1 MNRRSRNAA
10 PGKPAGPGLIGL
22 GLIGLGLLMPAG
34 CRPPENATSSD
45 GWPVFTAQH
54 GTNAFDR
61 VARLVEISPRD
72 SGTAN
77 AAYAAQWIAQE
88 LREIGLRPVAD
99 TWRERTATGPM
110 IFSNVYAELPG
121 ETEHLIVIGSHFDT
135 KSGIA
140 PDFQGANDG
149 GSSTGLA
156 LELARVL
163 HQQAP
168 RLRHTIRF
176 AFFDGQECVV
186 SYRPDDGLHGSKR
199 MARQLARKLPDRPVV
214 AVLVIDMVG
223 DRNLTLQVP
232 RNVTPWLARIALDS
246 ATVAEYPLLT
256 IGRGAIL
263 DDHWPFIE
271 LGMPAV
277 VLIDFEY
284 GSAPGRNDYWHTPED
299 TLDKLSPDSLW
310 TTGRIVLE
318 MLRRIEQGDGVPD
331 AKRIDGVPDAGRE
344 TPDFRP

>member
-1 MNRRSRNAA
+1 MNRLPHVALS
-10 PGKPAGPGLIGL
+10 
-22 GLIGLGLLMPAG
+22 LGLLALSG
-34 CRPPENATSSD
+34 CRSAERPPEP
-45 GWPVFTAQH
+45 GWPVFSARN
-54 GTNAFDR
+54 GTNALDR

-88 LREIGLRPVAD
+88 LRGIGLRPVAD

-110 IFSNVYAELPG
+110 IFSNVYAEIPG
-121 ETEHLIVIGSHFDT
+121 ETERLIVIGSHFDT

-140 PDFQGANDG
+140 PDFQGANDS

-163 HQQAP
+163 AEGP
-168 RLRHTIRF
+168 RLRHTLRF
-176 AFFDGQECVV
+176 AFFDGEECVV
-186 SYRPDDGLHGSKR
+186 SYRPDDGLHGSRR
-199 MARQLARKLPDRPVV
+199 MARQLARGLETRPVV
-214 AVLVIDMVG
+214 AVVVVDMVG